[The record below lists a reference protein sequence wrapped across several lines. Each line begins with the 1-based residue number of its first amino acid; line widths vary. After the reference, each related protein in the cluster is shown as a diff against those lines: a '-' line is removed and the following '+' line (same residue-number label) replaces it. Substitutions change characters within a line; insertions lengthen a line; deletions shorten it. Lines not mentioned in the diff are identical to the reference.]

1 MLRNDWNMWRNSDIR
16 ISSFVIIMVNIRS
29 SRNHTNLGEIF
40 EGAEYLYDLKTA
52 KNWLLVARKNNYI
65 VQKCD
70 LWNQN

>member
-1 MLRNDWNMWRNSDIR
+1 MIGICGESSDIR

-40 EGAEYLYDLKTA
+40 EGAEYLYDLKMSPQ
-52 KNWLLVARKNNYI
+52 KLVISCKAKNNYI

>member
-1 MLRNDWNMWRNSDIR
+1 MIGICRESSDIR

-40 EGAEYLYDLKTA
+40 EGAEYFYDLKMSPQ
-52 KNWLLVARKNNYI
+52 KLVISYKGKNNYI
-65 VQKCD
+65 VEKCD